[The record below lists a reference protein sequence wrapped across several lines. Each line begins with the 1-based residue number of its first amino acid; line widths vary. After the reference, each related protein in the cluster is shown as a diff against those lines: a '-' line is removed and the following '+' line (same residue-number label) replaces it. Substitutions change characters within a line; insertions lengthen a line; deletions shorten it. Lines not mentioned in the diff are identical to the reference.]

1 MCVARPWLPP
11 PLDTV
16 DTADTVD
23 TGQGDDGHG
32 WNVWGNVPRVV
43 QLRVTSRVLPHS
55 GVAQPSPALSSN
67 TACTTPGLN
76 TGTGALA
83 RYLHIWT
90 IIEIW
95 ATETDRH

>member
-16 DTADTVD
+16 DTVD

-55 GVAQPSPALSSN
+55 GVAQPSVVTLHNPWSQHRD
-67 TACTTPGLN
+67 

-83 RYLHIWT
+83 RYSDIWM

-95 ATETDRH
+95 AKQTDTKS

>member
-11 PLDTV
+11 PL

-43 QLRVTSRVLPHS
+43 QLRVTSRVLAPLQ
-55 GVAQPSPALSSN
+55 GGPALSN
-67 TACTTPGLN
+67 TAHP
-76 TGTGALA
+76 LA
-83 RYLHIWT
+83 STQAQGRWLDIQ
-90 IIEIW
+90 IFG
-95 ATETDRH
+95 

>member
-16 DTADTVD
+16 DSGQD

-43 QLRVTSRVLPHS
+43 QLRVTSRVLAPLQ
-55 GVAQPSPALSSN
+55 GGPALSSN
-67 TACTTPGLN
+67 TAHP
-76 TGTGALA
+76 LA
-83 RYLHIWT
+83 STQAQGRWLDIQ
-90 IIEIW
+90 IFG
-95 ATETDRH
+95 

>member
-11 PLDTV
+11 PLDTL

-43 QLRVTSRVLPHS
+43 QLRVTSRVLAPLQ
-55 GVAQPSPALSSN
+55 GGPALSSS
-67 TACTTPGLN
+67 TAQP
-76 TGTGALA
+76 LA
-83 RYLHIWT
+83 STQAQGRLLDNLIFV
-90 IIEIW
+90 
-95 ATETDRH
+95 